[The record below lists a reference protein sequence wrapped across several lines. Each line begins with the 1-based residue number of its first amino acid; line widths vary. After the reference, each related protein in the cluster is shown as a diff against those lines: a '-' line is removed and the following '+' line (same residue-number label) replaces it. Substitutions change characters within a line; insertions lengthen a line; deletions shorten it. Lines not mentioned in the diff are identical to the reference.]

1 MPFSAPR
8 WRAWK
13 LWRAVAVTAANHV
26 HIIDDDPRYCRAVEL
41 VLSNAGYAV
50 AASTDGGQFLQ
61 EDTPRDGCILLDLEM
76 PQMSGLQLFEV
87 LLKRPAPPHVIFVT
101 GHADVDVAV
110 QLIKMGALDVI
121 QKPFQPDRL
130 LNAVQASFESAPAPV
145 ESERAIQAKAQI
157 AKLSPRERELLQGLV
172 GGMSNKSLAGA
183 MRRSVRTI
191 EMHRARMMDRLG
203 VRTLADAL
211 QIAFVADFTAENAA
225 PVGARDGARNDNIK
239 AGARSAQRPANGSG

>member
-1 MPFSAPR
+1 MPFRAPC
-8 WRAWK
+8 WRAWI
-13 LWRAVAVTAANHV
+13 LWCAVAVTAANHV
-26 HIIDDDPRYCRAVEL
+26 HIVDDDPRYCRAVEL

-50 AASTDGGQFLQ
+50 AASADGDQFLK

-87 LLKRPAPPHVIFVT
+87 LLRRPAPPHVIFVT

-130 LNAVQASFESAPAPV
+130 LNAVQASFEAAPAPV
-145 ESERAIQAKAQI
+145 ESDRVIQAKALI

-172 GGMSNKSLAGA
+172 GGMSNKSLASA

-211 QIAFVADFTAENAA
+211 QIAFAAEFTTSSNG
-225 PVGARDGARNDNIK
+225 PMTARESTRNGNLK
-239 AGARSAQRPANGSG
+239 PATRTA